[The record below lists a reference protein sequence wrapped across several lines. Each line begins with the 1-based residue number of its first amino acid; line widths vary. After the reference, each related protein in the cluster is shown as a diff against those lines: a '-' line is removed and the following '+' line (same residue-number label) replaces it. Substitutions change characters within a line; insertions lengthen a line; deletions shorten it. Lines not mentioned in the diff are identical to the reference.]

1 MMKKIILASGNQHKL
16 KEIQSILKDFEF
28 ELVTMAEAGFGDEEI
43 IEDGDTF
50 EANSLIKAKAVYEKL
65 GLASLADDSGLSV
78 DFLGGAPGVYSA
90 RYSGEPK
97 SDQRNNEKL
106 LAALKDVPLDQRTAR
121 FVTVITLMFENGDTL
136 VARGEVEGRIGF
148 EPSGSNGF
156 GYDPLFEVPALGK
169 TFAEL
174 TESQKNAMSHR
185 GNALIVLKQMIRE
198 YYESTSNK

>member
-28 ELVTMAEAGFGDEEI
+28 ELVTMADAGFGDEEI

-78 DFLGGAPGVYSA
+78 DFLDGAPGVYSA

-174 TESQKNAMSHR
+174 TEDQKNAMSHR

>member
-28 ELVTMAEAGFGDEEI
+28 ELVTMADAGFGDEEI

-106 LAALKDVPLDQRTAR
+106 LEALKDVPVDQRTAR

>member
-1 MMKKIILASGNQHKL
+1 MKKIILASGNQHKL

-28 ELVTMAEAGFGDEEI
+28 ELVTMADAGFGDEEI

-174 TESQKNAMSHR
+174 TEDQKNAMSHR